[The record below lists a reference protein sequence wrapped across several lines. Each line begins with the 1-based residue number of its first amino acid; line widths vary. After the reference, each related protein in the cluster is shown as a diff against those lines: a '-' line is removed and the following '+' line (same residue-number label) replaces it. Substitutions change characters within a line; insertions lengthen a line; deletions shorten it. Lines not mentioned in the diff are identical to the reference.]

1 MRAILRP
8 VGGVA
13 LSQGTSVDSKLE
25 RVETPSEPPRGD
37 TPAPRTTPKDGRSGD
52 EAAEGISGMLVAALE
67 AIHAGH
73 HEEARTL
80 CLRALATDPS
90 APGPHGLAALLE
102 RNAGTDPSRTP
113 RTRSAA
119 RVAVRTLED
128 SRPKQRR
135 ASLEALIAALV
146 KNISEC
152 PASELDHEIG
162 HALSE
167 LGVFT
172 NVDRTYIIVAD
183 PHGRTI
189 SNTHEWVAAGIT
201 SEIEVLQALPLEA
214 FAWTFEQLS
223 HFGLIDYADID
234 TLPDEAATERSAL
247 KAQGIRS
254 ILLVPIPNTRLP
266 GFIGFDAVR
275 NVRPWED
282 DDITLLKMA
291 AAVLGVALER
301 KRTERTLTERE
312 SRIFAVMAAL
322 PDAVLGL
329 DIDGRVLVIKE
340 HPELELSPDNSTV
353 ETLEDLLPQDL
364 AESFKAAAAQ
374 TADDGRLRSLRYCRT
389 LDHKNQHF
397 EARFARQDTQSV
409 VVVIRNI
416 TPHIEA
422 TLLLEEHRGLLQ
434 RLAAKQLIVEE
445 EQRAETARLI
455 HDGIGQDIAMSGLL
469 LKQARSELGLAAPR
483 SMLDGLRVIDGAIT
497 KVRELSLS
505 LSPPALLELGLVAA
519 LEMTGRDLAGRH
531 GLEFEFE
538 EVTTTAR
545 LPRPME
551 ILLYRVVR
559 ELMIN
564 VIKHAEASQ
573 FSVFIECHEELVT
586 ASVEDDGRGIDVGNA
601 ERREGFGLLS
611 IREQLT
617 PLSGSLVLQPLSA
630 GGTVATISIPHP
642 FAHRGVA
649 P

>member
-1 MRAILRP
+1 MSVNSERAQSDTNAALVVVAA
-8 VGGVA
+8 VG
-13 LSQGTSVDSKLE
+13 QH
-25 RVETPSEPPRGD
+25 
-37 TPAPRTTPKDGRSGD
+37 PASRDVRSGH
-52 EAAEGISGMLVAALE
+52 EGAEGVSAMLVAALE
-67 AIHAGH
+67 AIHAGD
-73 HEEARTL
+73 HEGARTL
-80 CLRALATDPS
+80 CLRALATDPTS
-90 APGPHGLAALLE
+90 PGPHGLAALLE
-102 RNAGTDPSRTP
+102 RNAGTDSSRTP
-113 RTRSAA
+113 RTRSAG
-119 RVAVRTLED
+119 RVAVRTLEE

-146 KNISEC
+146 KNVSEC

-172 NVDRTYIIVAD
+172 NVDRTYLFASD
-183 PHGRTI
+183 PSANTI
-189 SNTHEWVAAGIT
+189 SNTHEWVAAGIS
-201 SEIEVLQALPLEA
+201 SEMEVLQDLPAEA
-214 FAWTFEQLS
+214 FAWTFEQFARS
-223 HFGLIDYADID
+223 GLIDYADID

-254 ILLVPIPNTRLP
+254 VLLVPISNTKLP
-266 GFIGFDAVR
+266 GFVGFDAVR
-275 NVRPWED
+275 NVRPWQD

-291 AAVLGVALER
+291 AAVIGVALER
-301 KRTERTLTERE
+301 KRTDRTLNERE

-329 DIDGRVLVIKE
+329 DVDGCVLVIKE
-340 HPELELSPDNSTV
+340 APDLELPPEPSAIR
-353 ETLEDLLPQDL
+353 TLEDLLPHDL
-364 AESFKAAAAQ
+364 ADSFRAAALQ
-374 TADDGRLRSLRYCRT
+374 TAEDGKLRSLRYCRA
-389 LDHKNQHF
+389 LGSSEQHF
-397 EARFARQDTQSV
+397 EARFARQDSQSV

-519 LEMTGRDLAGRH
+519 LEMTGRDITARH

-573 FSVFIECHEELVT
+573 LSVFIECHEELVT
-586 ASVEDDGRGIDVGNA
+586 VSVEDNGRGIEATNA
-601 ERREGFGLLS
+601 DRREGFGLLS

-617 PLSGSLVLQPLSA
+617 PLSGSLVLQALAA
-630 GGTVATISIPHP
+630 GGALATISIPHP